1 MPHAAN
7 FCYTAVNN
15 GGCGRDC
22 DAVTCCFIFIRMP
35 WFMNP
40 GSALPQSS
48 ITADGLSTVGQ
59 PWQRDLSRA
68 IRTSTE
74 LLRRLGLQPEQVA
87 GGLPDGEIQ
96 GFPVLV
102 PESFLARM
110 RPGDP
115 TDPLLLQ
122 VLPRQEERETV
133 DGFVTDAVGDLQ
145 SRRAPGI
152 LQKYHGRVL
161 MIAAGACA
169 VHCRYCFRRDYPYSD
184 EPHRLDDWERSL
196 RAIEQDR
203 DVHEV
208 ILSGGDPLMLNDQRL
223 EQLCRRIEQI
233 PSIERL
239 RIHTRLPIVLPSR
252 VTESLTELL
261 TGLRPQVVMVVHA
274 NHSAEI
280 QGDCRDALR
289 RLMVA
294 GMPVLNQAVL
304 LRGVNDSV
312 EALQGLSTSLINVG
326 VMPYYLHQLDRVAG
340 TAHFEVSEEF
350 GRQLIAELQSRLP
363 GYAVPRYVREI
374 AGASGK
380 TPVGVGGRGSGN
392 RE

>member
-1 MPHAAN
+1 
-7 FCYTAVNN
+7 
-15 GGCGRDC
+15 
-22 DAVTCCFIFIRMP
+22 MP

-40 GSALPQSS
+40 GAALPQSS
-48 ITADGLSTVGQ
+48 ITADGLSAVGQ

-68 IRTSTE
+68 IRTSAE
-74 LLRRLGLQPEQVA
+74 LFKRLELQPEQVA
-87 GGLPDGEIQ
+87 GGLADEELQ

-115 TDPLLLQ
+115 SDPLLLQ

-145 SRRAPGI
+145 ARRAPGI

-169 VHCRYCFRRDYPYSD
+169 VHCRYCFRRDYPYSA
-184 EPHRLDDWERSL
+184 EPHRLDDWELSL
-196 RAIEQDR
+196 RAIEGDG
-203 DVHEV
+203 DVQEV

-233 PSIERL
+233 PQIERV

-252 VTESLTELL
+252 VTESLTGLL

-274 NHSAEI
+274 NHPAEI

-289 RLMVA
+289 RLVA
-294 GMPVLNQAVL
+294 AGLPVLNQAVL
-304 LRGVNDSV
+304 LRGVNDSLS
-312 EALQGLSTSLINVG
+312 ALEGLSRSLINVG

-340 TAHFEVSEEF
+340 TAHFEVSEEL
-350 GRQLIAELQSRLP
+350 GRRLITELQARLP
-363 GYAVPRYVREI
+363 GYAVPKYVREI
-374 AGASGK
+374 AGDTGK
-380 TPVGVGGRGSGN
+380 TPVFSGW
-392 RE
+392 